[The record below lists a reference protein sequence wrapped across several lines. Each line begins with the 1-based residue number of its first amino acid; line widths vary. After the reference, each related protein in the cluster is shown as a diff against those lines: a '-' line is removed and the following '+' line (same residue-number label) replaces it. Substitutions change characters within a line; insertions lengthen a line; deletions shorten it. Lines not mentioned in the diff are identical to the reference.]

1 MDAPPRI
8 ISTNSWTPTFASD
21 GRLVLSLAMSPYD
34 HVRDLAAGLVR
45 AQGIALNTLSFE
57 VEEIFHRFTRYRE
70 WEVSELSMG
79 KYSSLVSQGDTSLA
93 AIPVFPSRVFRHSSL
108 YVRRDGKV
116 RAPEDLRGARIGIPE
131 WAQTAAIFTRGM
143 LVHEYGIGL
152 DTIEWVQA
160 GVGQP
165 GRQEKVELKLPR
177 GVRYGQRP
185 DSSLDRL
192 LLAGEIDAVMSAHA
206 PPSFEAGDPAVVR
219 LFPDYRPLEEAYFR
233 KTGIYPI
240 MHVIALRREVLDRFP
255 WVATNLLEAF
265 EEAKRLSISRSREI
279 TASRFPVPWIAEIAE
294 RARALFGGDPLPYG
308 IAANRTTLEAF
319 LGFAHEQGVCHRLL
333 APEDLFPAEVQTTF
347 KV

>member
-1 MDAPPRI
+1 MNTPARTSPAAP
-8 ISTNSWTPTFASD
+8 WTPTLAPD
-21 GRLVLSLAMSPYD
+21 GRLVLSLAISPYD
-34 HVRDLAAGLVR
+34 HVRDLSAGLVQ

-79 KYSSLVSQGDTSLA
+79 KYSSLVSQGDTSIA

-116 RAPEDLRGARIGIPE
+116 RTPADLRGRRIGIPE
-131 WAQTAAIFTRGM
+131 WAQTAAVFTRGM

-152 DTIEWVQA
+152 DEIEWVQA

-165 GRQEKVELKLPR
+165 GRQEKVTLKLPA

-192 LLAGEIDAVMSAHA
+192 LLSGEIDAVMSAHA
-206 PPSFEAGDPAVVR
+206 PPSFEAGNPDVVR

-240 MHVIALRREVLDRFP
+240 MHVIAVRRDVLERFP

-265 EEAKRLSISRSREI
+265 EEAKRRSIARSREI
-279 TASRFPVPWIAEIAE
+279 TASRFPVPWIAEIAD
-294 RARALFGGDPLPYG
+294 RARTLFGGDPLPYG
-308 IAANRTTLEAF
+308 IEANRPTLEAF
-319 LGFAHEQGVCHRLL
+319 LRFAYEQGVCHRLL